1 MRGETPRSPSGPPG
15 EPLGAPGFVQR
26 YTPHQ
31 ARSAGHLPPQG
42 GKEVTVHPPQPMA
55 ARYGLFVL
63 FVVALFNYID
73 RSIVSILQAPIKH
86 DLHLSDTQLGM
97 ITGLSFALVYT
108 TLAIP
113 IARLADVTVR
123 KRLIAVALAIWSGMT
138 AISGLATSF
147 LMLVG
152 FRLGVA
158 FGEAGCVPA
167 SHSMISDYYP
177 RSRRASA
184 LALWGLSSP
193 AGVMI
198 GFFAGGWLTQ
208 ALNWR
213 QAFLIVGGLGVV
225 LAPLV
230 LTMREPRRGQSDPAA
245 LARAE
250 AIPLAEV
257 IATLWGSKSFRWLA
271 VGGALNAYVQLS
283 LQNWDAPFF
292 ARVHHM
298 AIRDIG
304 LYLALMFGLGGGL
317 GQMVGGYVADRL
329 GRRDRR
335 WYLWLPALACLALA
349 PAGAAQLLARSAA
362 TSVALGFVPAALI
375 MVYFA
380 PVVAVAQSLVA
391 APMRAFTTATLALVV
406 NLVGLGLGPLATG
419 AISDLLTIR
428 FGLGPDGLRYAML
441 SSLIAAPVAAFC
453 FWRASRWVLREL
465 PEDPL
470 AAVISSTG
478 SSRPPSVA
486 NRP

>member
-1 MRGETPRSPSGPPG
+1 MKHSNQIAAGPG
-15 EPLGAPGFVQR
+15 
-26 YTPHQ
+26 
-31 ARSAGHLPPQG
+31 
-42 GKEVTVHPPQPMA
+42 A

-73 RSIVSILQAPIKH
+73 RSIVSVLQVPIKH
-86 DLHLSDTQLGM
+86 DLHLSDTQLGA

-138 AISGLATSF
+138 ALSGLATGF

-167 SHSMISDYYP
+167 THSMISDYYP

-198 GFFAGGWLTQ
+198 GFFSGGWLTQ

-213 QAFLIVGGLGVV
+213 LAFLIVGGLGVA

-230 LTMREPRRGQSDPAA
+230 LTMREPRRGQSDPAI
-245 LARAE
+245 LAKAE
-250 AIPLAEV
+250 PIPLPVV
-257 IATLWGSKSFRWLA
+257 IATLWRLKSFRWLA
-271 VGGALNAYVQLS
+271 VGGALTAYVQLS
-283 LQNWDAPFF
+283 MQTWDAPFF

-298 AIRDIG
+298 PIRDVAF
-304 LYLALMFGLGGGL
+304 YLALMFGLGGGA
-317 GQMVGGYVADRL
+317 GQMAGGYVADLL

-335 WYLWLPALACLALA
+335 WYLWLPGLAGLALI
-349 PAGAAQLLARSAA
+349 PAAAAQLLAPSAMA
-362 TSVALGFVPAALI
+362 SVWFGFGPAVLT

-380 PVVAVAQSLVA
+380 PIVAVAQSLVA
-391 APMRAFTTATLALVV
+391 APMRAFTTATLVLVV
-406 NLVGLGLGPLATG
+406 NLIGLGLGPLFTG
-419 AISDLLTIR
+419 AISDLLTSR
-428 FGLGPDGLRYAML
+428 YGLGADGLRYAML
-441 SSLIAAPVAAFC
+441 SALVCAPAAAFA
-453 FWRASRWVLREL
+453 FWRSAKWVMQEL
-465 PEDPL
+465 PEDL
-470 AAVISSTG
+470 GAAVASSTE
-478 SSRPPSVA
+478 SSRRSSA
-486 NRP
+486 ASRP